1 MIFAQKNSKVVGC
14 TNKKNILLPTRNVLI
29 HSSIL

>member
-14 TNKKNILLPTRNVLI
+14 TNKKNILLPTDKVLI
-29 HSSIL
+29 L